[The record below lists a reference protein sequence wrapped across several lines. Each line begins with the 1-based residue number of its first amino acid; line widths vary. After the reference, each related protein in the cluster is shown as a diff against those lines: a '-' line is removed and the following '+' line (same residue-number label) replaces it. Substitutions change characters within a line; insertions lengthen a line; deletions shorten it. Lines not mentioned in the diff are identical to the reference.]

1 MTRIAIVGGG
11 ITGLATK
18 ALVNN
23 ANVVLYEA
31 SNRLGGILKDY
42 KIDKSSFFT
51 SCQYFSGESSW
62 FERMDLFS
70 DFYEFS
76 HTYGSY
82 TDIFGSETLSNNF
95 AEPTYSGNSLRFS
108 QAEQP
113 LPKKLIERLSLY
125 PEVIENGLRKWFQFI
140 ELMQMSHINQQ

>member
-82 TDIFGSETLSNNF
+82 TDIFGSETLSGTSINCHLAAF
-95 AEPTYSGNSLRFS
+95 KRLEPLRSRCHSQKNLYFS
-108 QAEQP
+108 RCP
-113 LPKKLIERLSLY
+113 IK
-125 PEVIENGLRKWFQFI
+125 
-140 ELMQMSHINQQ
+140 